1 MRIKHVVETID
12 ISSGGPARS
21 VTFLIRKIIN
31 QNNNISIDL
40 HTKDSASP
48 IISGF
53 NHDKGQIIFY
63 NKKVKFSSKTF
74 FKGNEENKNT
84 IVHIH
89 GLWGLMLQKICRISF
104 NNKLPYIVTPR
115 GMLEPWSLG
124 QKKIKKFLAMFL
136 YQRRNLDNSKCI
148 HATSEMEAINLRKL
162 GLKSPIAIIPNG
174 INLDEFPN
182 SYPQK
187 ETRKKKI
194 LFLSR
199 IHKKKG
205 IENLIFAWSDIIKQ
219 LKSNWVIEIIGN
231 GEEEYINKLN
241 ILIQSKNLDS
251 EITIKKPIF
260 GKEKILKFREAS
272 LFVLPTYSEN
282 FGIVIAEALASY
294 TPVITTEG
302 APWEELEVNNCGKWI
317 KIGVDPLKEA
327 LIEMLKKDENELIL
341 MGKNSRNLVEKKY
354 SMEAVASQMI
364 DLYEWILEKGE
375 KPKFII

>member
-219 LKSNWVIEIIGN
+219 LKSNLVIEIIGN

>member
-1 MRIKHVVETID
+1 
-12 ISSGGPARS
+12 
-21 VTFLIRKIIN
+21 
-31 QNNNISIDL
+31 
-40 HTKDSASP
+40 
-48 IISGF
+48 
-53 NHDKGQIIFY
+53 
-63 NKKVKFSSKTF
+63 
-74 FKGNEENKNT
+74 
-84 IVHIH
+84 
-89 GLWGLMLQKICRISF
+89 MLQKICRISF

-115 GMLEPWSLG
+115 GMLEPLSLG

>member
-104 NNKLPYIVTPR
+104 NNKLPYIITPR

-124 QKKIKKFLAMFL
+124 QKKIKKFFAMFL

>member
-21 VTFLIRKIIN
+21 VTFLIKKIIN
-31 QNNNISIDL
+31 QKNNISIDL
-40 HTKDSASP
+40 HTKESASP

-53 NHDKGQIIFY
+53 NHAKGQIIFY
-63 NKKVKFSSKTF
+63 NKKLKFSSKNF
-74 FKGNEENKNT
+74 FKSNEENKNT

-89 GLWGLMLQKICRISF
+89 GLWDLMLHKICRFSF
-104 NNKLPYIVTPR
+104 NNKLPYIITPR
-115 GMLEPWSLG
+115 GMLEPWSLS
-124 QKKIKKFLAMFL
+124 QKKIKKFFAMFL
-136 YQRRNLDNSKCI
+136 YQRRNLNNSKCI
-148 HATSEMEAINLRKL
+148 HATSKMEAINLRKL

-174 INLDEFPN
+174 INLEEFPN

-231 GEEEYINKLN
+231 GEEEYVNKLN
-241 ILIQSKNLDS
+241 NLIQCKNLDS
-251 EITIKKPIF
+251 EIIIKKPIF
-260 GKEKILKFREAS
+260 GKEKISKFREAS
-272 LFVLPTYSEN
+272 LFVLPTFSEN

-327 LIEMLKKDENELIL
+327 LIEMMKKDKNELIL
-341 MGKNSRNLVEKKY
+341 MGKNCRNLVEKEY
-354 SMEAVASQMI
+354 SMEVVASKMI
-364 DLYEWILEKGE
+364 ELYDWILKKEE
-375 KPKFII
+375 KPKFVI